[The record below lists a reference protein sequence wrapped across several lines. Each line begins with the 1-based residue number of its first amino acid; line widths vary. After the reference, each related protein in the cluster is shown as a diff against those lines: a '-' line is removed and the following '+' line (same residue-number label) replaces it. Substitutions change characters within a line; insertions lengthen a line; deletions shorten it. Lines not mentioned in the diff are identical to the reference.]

1 MQEPTTGT
9 ATGATQKLSFR
20 EKIGYSM
27 GDAAANFVWR
37 SGFFIPVFYTDTFGI
52 AAAHATILILIV
64 RLSDGISDIMMGSIA
79 DRTNTKQGK
88 FRPWILWSTPF
99 LALFLALI
107 FTTPDLSYTGKVIY
121 AFVIYFCLTLAYTA
135 NNVPYG
141 ALMGVMTNSVSERAS
156 LSSFRFIGAF
166 TGGLLVMTSLP
177 ELVEVLGKGNEA
189 VGYQRTMF
197 IFSALLIVFLL
208 ITYKSTTER
217 IAPTTEVN
225 GTFWEEM
232 KDLFSNLPVILVPVF
247 GISIFII
254 SLAMQ
259 EWPSTYKYS
268 ALVFMLLC
276 FLYTVYLRNKIISKP
291 RETLTNTQKDLADLL
306 TNNPWMILLGVGIMF
321 GLFTVVRPSAA
332 SYYFKYYLERPD
344 LISVY
349 FLITLLA
356 SLAAAVAT
364 GWLSNRFNKRTLM
377 ISAFIFGAI
386 FNGAIYFVAPENV
399 TAMLVLATI
408 GEFFAGMMPVL
419 FFSMLGDTVDYS
431 EWKNHR
437 RATGLIYSAGTFINK
452 TGHGFAGAMVLIV
465 LAMYG
470 YDAKVES
477 TIATSIPGMVLLMTG
492 IPVVIGLLG
501 TIFTLLYPL
510 DDKIMKTIETDLINR
525 RAQNSRA

>member
-1 MQEPTTGT
+1 MQQSTH
-9 ATGATQKLSFR
+9 KLSLR

-37 SGFFIPVFYTDTFGI
+37 SGFFIPVFYTDTFGL

-107 FTTPDLSYTGKVIY
+107 FTTPDFSYTGKVIY

-141 ALMGVMTNSVSERAS
+141 ALMGVMTDSVKERAS

-166 TGGLLVMTSLP
+166 AGGLLVMSTLP
-177 ELVEVLGKGNEA
+177 FFVEKLGDGSEA
-189 VGYQRTMF
+189 QGYQRTML
-197 IFSALLIVFLL
+197 IFSTLLIVFLL
-208 ITYKSTTER
+208 ITYKTTKER
-217 IAPTTEVN
+217 IKPAEQIN
-225 GTFWEEM
+225 KSFWAEM
-232 KDLFSNLPVILVPVF
+232 KDLFCNLPVILLPVF

-254 SLAMQ
+254 SLAM
-259 EWPSTYKYS
+259 ENWTTTHKSIAAAFMIGCFFFT
-268 ALVFMLLC
+268 AL
-276 FLYTVYLRNKIISKP
+276 LRTKLINRP
-291 RETLTNTQKDLADLL
+291 RETLTNTQKDMADLL
-306 TNNPWMILLGVGIMF
+306 TNRPWLILLAVGIMF

-332 SYYFKYYLERPD
+332 SYYFKYYLNRPD
-344 LISVY
+344 LIGYY
-349 FLITLLA
+349 FAITLIA
-356 SLAAAVAT
+356 SLVAAVAT
-364 GWLSNRFNKRTLM
+364 GWLSSRFNKRTLM
-377 ISAFIFGAI
+377 IAAFSLGAI
-386 FNGAIYFVAPENV
+386 FNGAIYFINPEQI
-399 TAMLVLATI
+399 TAMMVLATI

-431 EWKNHR
+431 EWKNGR

-465 LAMYG
+465 LTLYG
-470 YDAKVES
+470 YDASVKEA
-477 TIATSIPGMVLLMTG
+477 IDGSIQGMIILMSA
-492 IPVVIGLLG
+492 IPALIGVLG
-501 TIFTLLYPL
+501 TLFVLAYPL
-510 DDKIMKTIETDLINR
+510 DDKTMKNIESDLINR
-525 RAQNSRA
+525 RQQSAD

>member
-1 MQEPTTGT
+1 MQHSTH
-9 ATGATQKLSFR
+9 KLSFR

-37 SGFFIPVFYTDTFGI
+37 SGFFIPVFYTETFGL
-52 AAAHATILILIV
+52 AAAHAAILILIV
-64 RLSDGISDIMMGSIA
+64 RLSDGITDIMMGSIA
-79 DRTNTKQGK
+79 DRTNTRQGK

-107 FTTPDLSYTGKVIY
+107 FTTPDFSYTGKLIY
-121 AFVIYFCLTLAYTA
+121 AFIIYFCLTLAYTA

-141 ALMGVMTNSVSERAS
+141 ALMGVMTDSVKERAS

-166 TGGLLVMTSLP
+166 AGGLLVMTCLP
-177 ELVEVLGKGNEA
+177 QLVETLGKGNEA
-189 VGYQRTMF
+189 LGYQRTML
-197 IFSALLIVFLL
+197 IFAVLLMIFLF
-208 ITYKSTTER
+208 ITYKTTSER
-217 IAPTTEVN
+217 IKPPVQIN

-232 KDLFSNLPVILVPVF
+232 KDLFSNLPVILVPVL
-247 GISIFII
+247 GVSIFII

-259 EWPSTYKYS
+259 EWPASYKYT
-268 ALVFMLLC
+268 ALIFMLLS
-276 FLYTVYLRNKIISKP
+276 FVYTLVLRNKIIRRP

-306 TNNPWMILLGVGIMF
+306 TNQPWLILLGVGIMF

-332 SYYFKYYLERPD
+332 SYYFKYFLHRED
-344 LISVY
+344 LIGIY

-364 GWLSNRFNKRTLM
+364 GWLSNRFNKRSLM
-377 ISAFIFGAI
+377 IAAFSLGAI
-386 FNGAIYFVAPENV
+386 FNGAIYFVSPDNI
-399 TAMLVLATI
+399 TTMMTLATI

-419 FFSMLGDTVDYS
+419 FFSMMGDTADYS

-437 RATGLIYSAGTFINK
+437 RATGLIFSAGTFINK

-470 YDAKVES
+470 YDTNVES
-477 TIATSIPGMVLLMTG
+477 SIVGSIPGMVLLMTG
-492 IPVVIGLLG
+492 IPVVIGIVG
-501 TIFTLLYPL
+501 VIFTLLYPL
-510 DDKIMKTIETDLINR
+510 DDKKMKQIENDLIVR
-525 RAQNSRA
+525 RQQLNAE

>member
-1 MQEPTTGT
+1 MQESIH
-9 ATGATQKLSFR
+9 KLPLR

-79 DRTNTKQGK
+79 DRTNTKEGK

-107 FTTPDLSYTGKVIY
+107 FTTPDLSYTGKLIY

-141 ALMGVMTNSVSERAS
+141 ALMGVMTDSVKERAS

-166 TGGLLVMTSLP
+166 SGGLLVMSTLP
-177 ELVEVLGKGNEA
+177 FFVEKLGDGSEA
-189 VGYQRTMF
+189 QGYQRTML
-197 IFSALLIVFLL
+197 IFAALLIVFLL
-208 ITYKSTTER
+208 ITYKTTKER
-217 IAPTTEVN
+217 IKPPIQIN
-225 GTFWEEM
+225 NSFWAEM
-232 KDLFSNLPVILVPVF
+232 KDLFSNLPVILLPVF

-254 SLAMQ
+254 SLAM
-259 EWPSTYKYS
+259 ESWTATHKII
-268 ALVFMLLC
+268 AAVFMLGC
-276 FLYTVYLRNKIISKP
+276 FFYTTLLRKKLISRP
-291 RETLTNTQKDLADLL
+291 IETLTNTQKDMADLL
-306 TNNPWMILLGVGIMF
+306 TNKPWLILLAVGIMF

-332 SYYFKYYLERPD
+332 SYYFKYYLNRPD
-344 LISVY
+344 LIGYY
-349 FLITLLA
+349 FAITLIA
-356 SLAAAVAT
+356 SLVAAIAT

-377 ISAFIFGAI
+377 IAAFSLGAI
-386 FNGAIYFVAPENV
+386 FNGAIYFINPEQI
-399 TAMLVLATI
+399 TAMMMLATV

-431 EWKNHR
+431 EWKNGR

-465 LAMYG
+465 LTLYG
-470 YDAKVES
+470 YNSSVQEAIDG
-477 TIATSIPGMVLLMTG
+477 SIQGMVILMSA
-492 IPVVIGLLG
+492 IPALIGVLG
-501 TIFTLLYPL
+501 TLFVIAYPL
-510 DDKIMKTIETDLINR
+510 DDKTMKNIESELIKR
-525 RAQNSRA
+525 RKQNAD

>member
-1 MQEPTTGT
+1 MQESTH
-9 ATGATQKLSFR
+9 KLSMR
-20 EKIGYSM
+20 EKIGYSL

-37 SGFFIPVFYTDTFGI
+37 SGFFIPVFYTDTFGL

-64 RLSDGISDIMMGSIA
+64 RLSDGITDIMMGSIA
-79 DRTNTKQGK
+79 DRTNTKHGK

-99 LALFLALI
+99 LGLFLALI
-107 FTTPDLSYTGKVIY
+107 FTTPDLSYTGKIIY

-141 ALMGVMTNSVSERAS
+141 ALMGVMTDSVKERAS

-166 TGGLLVMTSLP
+166 AGGLLVMSTLP
-177 ELVEVLGKGNEA
+177 FLVEKLGDGSEA
-189 VGYQRTMF
+189 QGYQRTMI
-197 IFSALLIVFLL
+197 IFALLLGVFMF
-208 ITYKSTTER
+208 ITYKTTRER
-217 IAPTTEVN
+217 ITPPTEIN
-225 GTFWEEM
+225 GTFWQEM
-232 KDLFSNLPVILVPVF
+232 KDLFSNLWVILVPVF
-247 GISIFII
+247 GISVFII

-259 EWPSTYKYS
+259 DWPLTYKYG
-268 ALVFMLLC
+268 ALVFMLLS
-276 FLYTVYLRNKIISKP
+276 FVYTVHLRNKIISQP
-291 RETLTNTQKDLADLL
+291 RDILTNTQKDLADLL
-306 TNNPWMILLGVGIMF
+306 TNQPWMILLGVGIMF

-344 LISVY
+344 LISIY
-349 FLITLLA
+349 FFITLLA
-356 SLAAAVAT
+356 SLLAAVAT

-377 ISAFIFGAI
+377 IAAFTLGSA
-386 FNGAIYFVAPENV
+386 FNGAIYFVSPQDI
-399 TAMLVLATI
+399 TAMMILATI

-477 TIATSIPGMVLLMTG
+477 TIAASTPGMVLLMSG
-492 IPVVIGLLG
+492 IPLVIGILG
-501 TIFTLLYPL
+501 IIFTLLYTL
-510 DDKIMKTIETDLINR
+510 DDKKMKIIENDLILR
-525 RAQNSRA
+525 RQQNEA

>member
-1 MQEPTTGT
+1 MQDSTTAGAAKGT
-9 ATGATQKLSFR
+9 PHKLSIG
-20 EKIGYSM
+20 EKIGYSL

-64 RLSDGISDIMMGSIA
+64 RLSDGITDIMMGSIA
-79 DRTNTKQGK
+79 DRTKTKQGK

-99 LALFLALI
+99 LALFLSLI

-141 ALMGVMTNSVSERAS
+141 ALMGVMTDSVTERAS

-189 VGYQRTMF
+189 TGYQRTML
-197 IFSALLIVFLL
+197 IFSVLLIAFLF
-208 ITYKSTTER
+208 ITYKTTKER
-217 IAPTTEVN
+217 IEPPVQVN

-232 KDLFSNLPVILVPVF
+232 KDLFANLPVILIPVL

-291 RETLTNTQKDLADLL
+291 RDTLSNTQKDLADLL

-344 LISVY
+344 LISLY
-349 FLITLLA
+349 FLLTLLA

-377 ISAFIFGAI
+377 IAAFILGAI
-386 FNGAIYFVAPENV
+386 FNGAIYFVPRESISS
-399 TAMLVLATI
+399 MLVLATI
-408 GEFFAGMMPVL
+408 GEL
-419 FFSMLGDTVDYS
+419 
-431 EWKNHR
+431 
-437 RATGLIYSAGTFINK
+437 RA
-452 TGHGFAGAMVLIV
+452 
-465 LAMYG
+465 
-470 YDAKVES
+470 
-477 TIATSIPGMVLLMTG
+477 
-492 IPVVIGLLG
+492 
-501 TIFTLLYPL
+501 
-510 DDKIMKTIETDLINR
+510 
-525 RAQNSRA
+525 

>member
-1 MQEPTTGT
+1 MQDSTAGAVTGT
-9 ATGATQKLSFR
+9 PHKLSIG
-20 EKIGYSM
+20 EKIGYSL

-64 RLSDGISDIMMGSIA
+64 RLSDGITDIMMGSIA
-79 DRTNTKQGK
+79 DRTKTKQGK

-99 LALFLALI
+99 LALFLSLI

-141 ALMGVMTNSVSERAS
+141 ALMGVMTDSVTERAS

-177 ELVEVLGKGNEA
+177 ELVEVLGKGSEA
-189 VGYQRTMF
+189 VGYQRTML
-197 IFSALLIVFLL
+197 IFSVLLIVFLF
-208 ITYKSTTER
+208 ITYKTTKER
-217 IAPTTEVN
+217 IEPPTQIQ

-232 KDLFSNLPVILVPVF
+232 KDLFCNLPVILIPVF
-247 GISIFII
+247 GISLFII
-254 SLAMQ
+254 ALAMK
-259 EWPSTYKYS
+259 EWS
-268 ALVFMLLC
+268 ATVKVGALLLMLAS
-276 FLYTVYLRNKIISKP
+276 FAYTVHLRKKIITRPIDSLSP
-291 RETLTNTQKDLADLL
+291 TQKDLADLL
-306 TNNPWMILLGVGIMF
+306 TNKPWLILLGVGIMF

-332 SYYFKYYLERPD
+332 SYYFKYYLERSD
-344 LISVY
+344 LISLY
-349 FLITLLA
+349 FLLTLLA

-364 GWLSNRFNKRTLM
+364 GWLSSRFNKRTLM
-377 ISAFIFGAI
+377 IAAFVLGAI
-386 FNGAIYFVAPENV
+386 FNGAIYFVPRENV
-399 TAMLVLATI
+399 NAMLALATI

-465 LAMYG
+465 LALYG
-470 YDAKVES
+470 YDA
-477 TIATSIPGMVLLMTG
+477 TIQSAVTASLPAMVLLMTG
-492 IPVVIGLLG
+492 IPVIIGILG
-501 TIFTLLYPL
+501 TIFTLWYPL
-510 DDKIMKTIETDLINR
+510 DDKTMKNIESELIAR
-525 RAQNSRA
+525 RVKNNAQ